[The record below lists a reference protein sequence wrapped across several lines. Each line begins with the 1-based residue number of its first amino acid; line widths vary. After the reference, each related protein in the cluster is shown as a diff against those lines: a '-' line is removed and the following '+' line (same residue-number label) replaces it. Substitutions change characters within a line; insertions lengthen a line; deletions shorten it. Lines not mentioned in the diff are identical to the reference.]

1 MSGPRRARGKR
12 ALHNPAFARMP
23 NGALTSAQ
31 AEQQRQE
38 GERAA
43 LRRARLHKIRELHR
57 ARQAQE
63 VTS

>member
-1 MSGPRRARGKR
+1 MSKPSRARGKR

-23 NGALTSAQ
+23 SGAQTSEQ

-43 LRRARLHKIRELHR
+43 LKRARLHKIRELHQ
-57 ARQAQE
+57 ARTDGE
-63 VTS
+63 VTP